1 MIKQT
6 VSYGVWTINRHDD
19 NKLEILKNG
28 QLCEKNTP
36 ALREIAA
43 ELGYEIDPEWR
54 TSQLGRNVLK
64 AMQNA
69 AENGG
74 QSTTNNTE
82 EKTETPIETSSN
94 STATIEEKT
103 IEESK
108 VETNSSQPDYKSM
121 SDEEIYRLCVAN
133 DIDAIEYLSN
143 KCCKS
148 RVYGMKF
155 RNNIKTLPDFDTFLA
170 NIEQV
175 GGTADMPKNR
185 NALELYANCL
195 YSGKDKLDALKILID
210 KKLLPYCTYVLEKY
224 PVELEEKIKE
234 LKQNGGKPAKLYYIQ
249 GALCWHLVL
258 NKKDAIAAKILYR
271 LYRYYTDD
279 LYDYYCHRFKHEKA
293 KSYIGDGIALF
304 LADQAMQHSS
314 SDSETFIWA
323 EKVLGEAYSKE
334 CIQCYQSGKYEQIQ
348 GMFGDH
354 ILNVEGA
361 VETLIK
367 ERDDLKIKYQ
377 LFKEKYS
384 EQYLQ
389 NNEVVRNY
397 NELVDRYNEL
407 VRTIKEERADYNKL
421 VDRFQSTLES
431 ASSSSSSSS
440 DDDTVRVRVNF
451 TTDNKWWNAI
461 RGGAQT
467 ISMPKSEYK
476 SLLKGSMKARIAF
489 VHDKFNVPSSYK
501 VSDVSISL
509 A

>member
-108 VETNSSQPDYKSM
+108 VETNSSQPDYKSI

-143 KCCKS
+143 KYCKS
-148 RVYGMKF
+148 RVYGVKF
-155 RNNIKTLPDFDTFLA
+155 SNNIKTLPDFDTFLA

-185 NALELYANCL
+185 NALQLYANCL

-210 KKLLPYCTYVLEKY
+210 KKLLPYCTYILEKY

-249 GALCWHLVL
+249 VALCWHLVL

-279 LYDYYCHRFKHEKA
+279 LYDYYCHRFKLEKA
-293 KSYIGDGIALF
+293 KEYIGDGIALF

-334 CIQCYQSGKYEQIQ
+334 CIQGFQSDKYEQIQ
-348 GMFGDH
+348 GMFGDN

-361 VETLIK
+361 VKTLIK
-367 ERDDLKIKYQ
+367 ERDDLKVKYQ
-377 LFKEKYS
+377 ELKDKYT
-384 EQYLQ
+384 EQYLKHTR
-389 NNEVVRNY
+389 EY
-397 NELVDRYNEL
+397 NELVDKYNEL
-407 VRTIKEERADYNKL
+407 VRTIKKERSDYNNL

-451 TTDNKWWNAI
+451 TTDNKWWNAL

-476 SLLKGSMKARIAF
+476 SLLNGSMKARIAF
-489 VHDKFNVPSSYK
+489 VHDKFNLPSSYK

>member
-1 MIKQT
+1 
-6 VSYGVWTINRHDD
+6 
-19 NKLEILKNG
+19 
-28 QLCEKNTP
+28 
-36 ALREIAA
+36 
-43 ELGYEIDPEWR
+43 
-54 TSQLGRNVLK
+54 
-64 AMQNA
+64 
-69 AENGG
+69 
-74 QSTTNNTE
+74 
-82 EKTETPIETSSN
+82 
-94 STATIEEKT
+94 
-103 IEESK
+103 
-108 VETNSSQPDYKSM
+108 
-121 SDEEIYRLCVAN
+121 
-133 DIDAIEYLSN
+133 
-143 KCCKS
+143 
-148 RVYGMKF
+148 MKF

-175 GGTADMPKNR
+175 GGTADMPQNR

-384 EQYLQ
+384 EQYSKH
-389 NNEVVRNY
+389 NEVVRNY